1 MQNTILFIDDEPS
14 VLEAL
19 EWTFADEPYRC
30 ITCQDPFH
38 ALEIMSET
46 DVAVVVS
53 DQRMPGMNGAD
64 FLAEVK
70 SRWPETERIMMT
82 AYQELD
88 IALMAINMGRVSNLI
103 YKPWEEAELRRVIRT
118 AVEDYTLRVSM
129 KQQSAVLTGRNEAL
143 QRNNQS
149 LAKMLRHVE
158 KMASLDNLVLQL
170 TVNEKK
176 FHDKSISEEAIFD
189 HFTMLTKT
197 SN

>member
-1 MQNTILFIDDEPS
+1 
-14 VLEAL
+14 
-19 EWTFADEPYRC
+19 
-30 ITCQDPFH
+30 
-38 ALEIMSET
+38 
-46 DVAVVVS
+46 
-53 DQRMPGMNGAD
+53 
-64 FLAEVK
+64 
-70 SRWPETERIMMT
+70 
-82 AYQELD
+82 
-88 IALMAINMGRVSNLI
+88 
-103 YKPWEEAELRRVIRT
+103 
-118 AVEDYTLRVSM
+118 M